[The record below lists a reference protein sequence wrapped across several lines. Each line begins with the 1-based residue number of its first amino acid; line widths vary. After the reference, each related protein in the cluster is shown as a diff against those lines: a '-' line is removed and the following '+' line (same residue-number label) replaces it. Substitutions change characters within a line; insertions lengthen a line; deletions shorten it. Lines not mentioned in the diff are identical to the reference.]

1 LRILFSAD
9 WHIKLGKRNIPD
21 EWQRNRFL
29 LMVDAVNAIYKE
41 HNCKQHVIGGDIL
54 DVCNPST
61 EDLNLYFECIARLT
75 GDVVIYTG
83 NHEML
88 KNSQSCLTSLA
99 AETSRC
105 NPRAVVITEPFR
117 SKDYDIID
125 YTELHKK
132 KWQPAMSKIC
142 LTHVRGA
149 IDPHV
154 KPEISLERFKEHGY
168 DLVYSGDLHSVECCQ
183 MTPTI
188 PLLYPGSPFNT
199 SFSREIPKNK
209 HGVFVIDTETG
220 THEWVELK
228 NIPQLVR
235 RTVDSTDKMVSD
247 GFNRIVYELVGDV
260 IELGKVVNSE
270 LLDKKV
276 NTGITKDAKLP
287 GLDGDIPNE
296 VGAYCTAI
304 LGLSTDQT
312 ADLVSEL
319 HNIVIL
325 DDYND

>member
-1 LRILFSAD
+1 LKILFSAD

-29 LMVDAVNAIYKE
+29 LMVDAINAIYKE
-41 HNCKQHVIGGDIL
+41 HNCELHIIGGDIL
-54 DVCNPST
+54 DVANPST
-61 EDLNLYFECIARLT
+61 DDLDLYFECIARLT
-75 GDVVIYTG
+75 GDILLYSG

-105 NPRAVVITEPFR
+105 NPYSRVITEPYR
-117 SKDYDIID
+117 SKDFDIID

-132 KWQPAMSKIC
+132 TWVPALSTIC
-142 LTHVRGA
+142 FTHVRGA

-154 KPEISLERFKEHGY
+154 KPEISLNRFEEHGY
-168 DLVYSGDLHSVECCQ
+168 NQVIAGDLHSVECCQ
-183 MTPTI
+183 NTPHI

-199 SFSREIPKNK
+199 SFSREIPKST
-209 HGVFVIDTETG
+209 HGVFIVDTDTG
-220 THEWVELK
+220 NTEWVELTGL
-228 NIPQLVR
+228 PQLVR
-235 RTVDSTDKMVSD
+235 RTVDSTDKIVAD
-247 GFNRIVYELVGDV
+247 NFHRIVYELVGDV
-260 IELGKVVNSE
+260 IALGKVDNSE
-270 LLDKKV
+270 LLDKKI
-276 NTGITKDAKLP
+276 NTGISKDAKLP

-296 VGAYCTAI
+296 VSAYCTAI
-304 LGLSTDQT
+304 LGLSTDDT
-312 ADLVSEL
+312 ADLISEL

>member
-1 LRILFSAD
+1 MRLLYSAD

-29 LMVDAVNAIYKE
+29 MMVDSINAIYEKY
-41 HNCKQHVIGGDIL
+41 NCDQHIIGGDIL

-61 EDLNLYFECIARLT
+61 EDLDLYFECIARLE
-75 GDVVIYTG
+75 GDTVIYTG

-105 NPRAVVITEPFR
+105 NSRAVVITEPFR
-117 SKDYDIID
+117 SKEYDIID
-125 YTELHKK
+125 YAELHKK
-132 KWQPAMSKIC
+132 TWVPSVSKLC
-142 LTHVRGA
+142 LTHCRGA

-154 KPEISLERFKEHGY
+154 RPEINLERFKEHGY
-168 DLVYSGDLHSVECCQ
+168 ISVYSGDLHSVECCQ
-183 MTPTI
+183 MTPSI

-199 SFSREIPKNK
+199 SFSREIPKGK
-209 HGVFVIDTETG
+209 HGVFIIDTDTL
-220 THEWVELK
+220 THEWVELE
-228 NIPQLVR
+228 NLPQLVR

-247 GFNRIVYELVGDV
+247 GFHRVVYELVGNV
-260 IELGKVVNSE
+260 VELGKVVNSD
-270 LLDKKV
+270 LLDKKI
-276 NTGITKDAKLP
+276 NTGITKDAKLQ
-287 GLDGDIPNE
+287 GLDGNITNE
-296 VGAYCTAI
+296 VGAYCTEI
-304 LGLSTDQT
+304 LGLSLDETT
-312 ADLVSEL
+312 NLITEL